1 MLSSIIK
8 FVPRFAF
15 AKEVAKASTASTSSA
30 NLTFYKDGNIVNR
43 SQLVL
48 KNQQD
53 IEAYVIK
60 TVQNYFRSTYK
71 NGNSIFNFRNNRQ
84 Q

>member
-8 FVPRFAF
+8 FVPRFTF
-15 AKEVAKASTASTSSA
+15 AKEVAKASSGSASSS
-30 NLTFYKDGNIVNR
+30 NLTYYKDGQIVNR

-53 IEAYVIK
+53 IEAYIIK

-71 NGNSIFNFRNNRQ
+71 NGIVYIDFRNNS
-84 Q
+84 